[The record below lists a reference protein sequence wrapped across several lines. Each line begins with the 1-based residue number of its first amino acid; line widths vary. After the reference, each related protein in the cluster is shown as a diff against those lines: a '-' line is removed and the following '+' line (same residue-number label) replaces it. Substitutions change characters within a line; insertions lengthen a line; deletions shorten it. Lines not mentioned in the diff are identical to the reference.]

1 MQKREQT
8 NIWRGEVLCPEA
20 ELDVLMHNVRSFL
33 MYVFFWQLIG

>member
-8 NIWRGEVLCPEA
+8 NIWKREVLCPEA
-20 ELDVLMHNVRSFL
+20 ELDVLMHNVRSFS